1 MAKRGAGTENKSG
14 PFQPSLFDSQETRE
28 ATEDVSDV
36 LGPVDT
42 GAGASGADAPP
53 DQAADPSPIRQTVS
67 RPLTVLIDG
76 NALAYRSYFAL
87 KSLTTSKGVPTNAVY
102 GFART
107 LLDLLRAS
115 GEGSQVAVA
124 FDTPAR
130 TSRAEQ
136 YPDYKAQRAPM
147 PTDLPQQLG
156 IIKHLLDLLGVPRVE
171 KPGTEADDVLAT
183 LATRSVANGRRVE
196 IVTSDRDAL
205 QLVDD
210 NVVVRSP
217 DSRGV
222 VGPDDVL
229 NKYGVR
235 PDQWVDYRAL
245 TGDQSDNIPG
255 VAGIGP
261 VAARNLLLQ
270 YGTVSNVL
278 ANLDSLQPSRYAQLL
293 AEGLDALELSR
304 SLSTLDRNVDLPNDL
319 HLERRSAA
327 RNELAELLRQLEFGS
342 VLRELGLTEAVE
354 YESSAF
360 SELQADL
367 LGRTKGA
374 TQTSEPDWSYGYV
387 LSSVRATEADITAL
401 AIAAGGRVGTA
412 SGFEASTLSGPVNA
426 VDAKALAVAA
436 RRQGADVVP
445 GHDPLLMAYLLDAA
459 SGPEA
464 LARRLGAGE
473 WGESAESRAVVGA
486 ELLAIL
492 YPQLEGAQKRI
503 YEQIEQPLQT
513 VLADMELA
521 GIQLDSKVLA
531 DLAQQVDARL
541 TEVEERLKV
550 IAEDP
555 GFRVGSR
562 DQVAKLLYE
571 KLHLRAGK
579 KTTTGKLSTAVSAL
593 EPLTGQHEAVDL
605 ILEHRE
611 LAKLSSTYLG
621 PLADLADAEGRVH
634 TTFQQTVVATGRLS
648 SVNPNLQSIP
658 VRSALG
664 REIRRG
670 FVAAPGSKL
679 LVADYSQIELRV
691 LAHMAEEPVLAQAF
705 IDGADIHSA
714 TAATIYDVPLTE
726 VDSDKR
732 RVAKTINF
740 GILYGMGPQRL
751 SRELRVPYARAEAF
765 ISTYFARYPRIRA
778 FIDETL
784 ARGREFGY
792 VETLLGRRR
801 TALELRSTDRAV
813 REAAERM
820 TFNMPV
826 QGSAADIMKLAML
839 QLAPALNQ
847 LGGRLLLQVHDEIV
861 AEVPEDR
868 AAEAAHSVQRI
879 MSDAYPLRV
888 PLLAEVGLGP
898 NWLEAK

>member
-1 MAKRGAGTENKSG
+1 M
-14 PFQPSLFDSQETRE
+14 
-28 ATEDVSDV
+28 
-36 LGPVDT
+36 
-42 GAGASGADAPP
+42 
-53 DQAADPSPIRQTVS
+53 
-67 RPLTVLIDG
+67 TVLIDG

-87 KSLTTSKGVPTNAVY
+87 KTLTTSKGVPTNAVY
-102 GFART
+102 GFARA
-107 LLDLLRAS
+107 LLDILRSS
-115 GEGSQVAVA
+115 GEGATVAVA
-124 FDTPAR
+124 FDTRAK
-130 TSRAEQ
+130 TTRAEE
-136 YPDYKAQRAPM
+136 YSEYKAHRAPM
-147 PTDLPQQLG
+147 PADLPQQLG

-183 LATRSVANGRRVE
+183 LAARAQEEGRRVE

-205 QLVDD
+205 QLVTDH
-210 NVVVRSP
+210 VRVRSP
-217 DSRGV
+217 DSRGTI
-222 VGPDDVL
+222 GPAEVL
-229 NKYGVR
+229 AKYGVR

-261 VAARNLLLQ
+261 VAARNLLQQ
-270 YGTVSNVL
+270 YGSLNAIL
-278 ANLDSLQPSRYAQLL
+278 ANLDAVQPPRYAQLIR
-293 AEGLDALELSR
+293 EGREALELSR
-304 SLSTLDRNVDLPNDL
+304 RLSMLDRAVELPPDLS
-319 HLERRSAA
+319 LERRPAP
-327 RNELAELLRQLEFGS
+327 RTELADLLRQLEFGS

-354 YESSAF
+354 YEASAF
-360 SELQADL
+360 DELQAL
-367 LGRTKGA
+367 ALVESGGPGA
-374 TQTSEPDWSYGYV
+374 TLPTWSYGY
-387 LSSVRATEADITAL
+387 LLDGARPTEATITAL
-401 AIAAGGRVGTA
+401 AIAAGGSVGSA
-412 SGFEASTLSGPVNA
+412 AAPLIESLRGPINA
-426 VDAKALAVAA
+426 PDAKSLVVAA
-436 RRQGADVVP
+436 RRHGADVTP

-459 SGPEA
+459 ASGPES

-473 WGESAESRAVVGA
+473 WGDSAESRAVVGA

-492 YPQLEGAQKRI
+492 YPQLEGAQRRI
-503 YEQIEQPLQT
+503 YEEVEQPLQA

-521 GIQLDSKVLA
+521 GIELDLKVLS
-531 DLAQQVDARL
+531 DLSEQVDSRLAQ
-541 TEVEERLKV
+541 VEERLKV

-555 GFRVGSR
+555 GFRVASR
-562 DQVAKLLYE
+562 DQVAKLLFE
-571 KLHLRAGK
+571 KLDLRAGK
-579 KTTTGKLSTAVSAL
+579 KTSTGKLSTAVSAL

-611 LAKLSSTYLG
+611 LAKLSGTYLG
-621 PLADLADAEGRVH
+621 PLAALADENRRVH

-658 VRSALG
+658 VRSPLG
-664 REIRRG
+664 REIRRA
-670 FVAAPGSKL
+670 FVSALGYRL

-691 LAHMAEEPVLAQAF
+691 LAHMAEEPVLVQAF
-705 IDGADIHSA
+705 KDGADIHAA
-714 TAATIYDVPLTE
+714 TASTIYEVPLEE
-726 VDSDKR
+726 VDGDMR

-751 SRELRVPYARAEAF
+751 SRELGVPYARADAF
-765 ISTYFARYPRIRA
+765 INTYFTRYPRIRA

-784 ARGREFGY
+784 ARGRELGY

-801 TALELRSTDRAV
+801 SVLELRSTDRAT

-839 QLAPALNQ
+839 QLAPALAG

-861 AEVPEDR
+861 AEVPEGR
-868 AAEAAHSVQRI
+868 AAEAAETVRQL
-879 MSDAYPLRV
+879 MAAVYPLRV